1 MRINRGAVIV
11 ASLGVLALVVAALVL
26 GRSPTVS
33 TPVTLG
39 SPSIPLATGSPSPS
53 PRASRVPPD
62 VANSSLAGIA
72 RTSGRT
78 DIAICLYVDPG
89 TGLDADAARVS
100 LQSSIDALVRQGYTA
115 LAATPVAQCPQAP
128 LFLRT
133 NTAHPKNSS
142 GTTGAVPRVTTPSP
156 IYLWVAVTTPGR
168 ITSIFGGL
176 TTRRGAEEVTCTGDN
191 CGEVT
196 GSIYS
201 DPTAFASAG
210 ERENLIIEGLGLAG
224 SR

>member
-1 MRINRGAVIV
+1 MRINTGVAIV
-11 ASLGVLALVVAALVL
+11 AGLAAVALVLAVLVL

-33 TPVTLG
+33 TPVTTA
-39 SPSIPLATGSPSPS
+39 SPSTPPAALSPSPL

-62 VANSSLAGIA
+62 VANTALAGMA
-72 RTSGRT
+72 RASGRT
-78 DIAICLYVDPG
+78 DIAICLYVDPS

-115 LAATPVAQCPQAP
+115 LAARPVSQCPQAP
-128 LFLRT
+128 LFIRT
-133 NTAHPKNSS
+133 NTAHPKNGS
-142 GTTGAVPRVTTPSP
+142 GTTGPIPRVTTPSP
-156 IYLWVAVTTPGR
+156 IYLWVAVTTPSR
-168 ITSIFGGL
+168 INTIFGGL
-176 TTRRGAEEVTCTGDN
+176 TIRRGAEEVTCTGDN

-201 DPTAFASAG
+201 EPTAFVSAS